1 MKNLALQHIQA
12 MQPYSPP
19 LDGRSAFDGL
29 LLDFNER
36 TLQPSETIL
45 FALKQFMDNPKL
57 QIYPEYFD
65 LTEKIAAYAGANDD
79 QIMITNGTDQAIDVI
94 FRTFAGINDKAVIPE
109 PSFAMFGQSA
119 RVNGHRIVNPLYK
132 KDSLAFPIQ
141 DILEAIDDEVKLVV
155 VCNPNSPTGTL
166 VPIGY
171 IERIAKRAS
180 NAIVYVDE
188 AYFEFSG
195 VTAIGLIQEYPN
207 IIVSR
212 TFSKAFGLASLR
224 VGYVVARREYIAEML
239 KVRGPY
245 DVNQVACCAAAAAL
259 SDTSAAISYAREV
272 MDKAKP
278 IVEKFFTESKIAFY
292 PSAGNFILFKPD
304 NPGQV
309 AEILRKNGIL
319 IRPQNKPNIQGT
331 LRLTIGTVL
340 QMRTFIDVYTASITK
355 NKEINNGTRQ

>member
-1 MKNLALQHIQA
+1 MKNLALPRIQA

-36 TLQPSETIL
+36 TLQPSDTIL
-45 FALKQFMDNPKL
+45 LALRQFMDNPKL
-57 QIYPEYFD
+57 QLYPEYFD
-65 LTEKIAAYAGANDD
+65 LTEKIAAYAAGTNND

-94 FRTFAGINDKAVIPE
+94 FRTFAGINDKVVIPE

-119 RVNGHRIVNPLYK
+119 RVNGNQIVNPLYE
-132 KDSLAFPIQ
+132 KDSLAFPVQ
-141 DILEAIDDEVKLVV
+141 SILEAIDDEVKLVV
-155 VCNPNSPTGTL
+155 ICSPNSPTGTL
-166 VPIGY
+166 APISD
-171 IERIAKRAS
+171 IESIAKHAS

-195 VTAIGLIQEYPN
+195 VTAIGLMQKYPN

-212 TFSKAFGLASLR
+212 TFSKAFGLAGLR
-224 VGYVVARREYIAEML
+224 VGYVIARRQHIAEML

-259 SDTSAAISYAREV
+259 SDTSAATSYAREI
-272 MDKAKP
+272 MYKAKP
-278 IVEKFFTESKIAFY
+278 LVEKFFSEKEITFY

-304 NPGQV
+304 NPAQV
-309 AEILRKNGIL
+309 AEILRKHGL
-319 IRPQNKPNIQGT
+319 LVRPQKKPNIQGT
-331 LRLTIGTVL
+331 LRLTIGTL
-340 QMRTFIDVYTASITK
+340 AQMKKFIYIYQESLLT
-355 NKEINNGTRQ
+355 